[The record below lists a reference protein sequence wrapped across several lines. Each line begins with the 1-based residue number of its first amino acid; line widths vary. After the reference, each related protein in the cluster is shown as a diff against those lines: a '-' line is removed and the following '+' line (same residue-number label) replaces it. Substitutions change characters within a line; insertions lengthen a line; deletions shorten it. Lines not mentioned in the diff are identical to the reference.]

1 MIKVA
6 AAFAVVIGAS
16 ALSASAG
23 ATATQA
29 RPQPV
34 SSPSSSPTLAVSAD
48 GPAVA
53 SPVPAAGASVGV
65 GARSPTT
72 VTADT
77 RFCRAASANAQV
89 VMGGAAPEL
98 VAAAAG
104 GKDGSARLKAFIVK
118 AQLANTALLA
128 AAPPGLRKSM
138 SLVVQQ
144 ADALSVA
151 LERVGYDVTKFD
163 PATRPKVSAADAA
176 ASKTVTAYLTTVCR
190 IDPAKLLTK

>member
-29 RPQPV
+29 RPQPA
-34 SSPSSSPTLAVSAD
+34 SSPSSSPTLAASAD

-53 SPVPAAGASVGV
+53 SPVPAARASV

-89 VMGGAAPEL
+89 VLGGAAPEL

-151 LERVGYDVTKFD
+151 LEKVGYDVTKFD